1 MTPRSL
7 WLLSSPA
14 FPIALQ
20 RSRDRTQREPLGW
33 PLAPHRKHPTIRQK
47 HKVRTTTEMEIAS
60 KSNRYLE
67 KDEGNVTKGISKA
80 EEGSA
85 EALCYR
91 SRFHRRPLPRQSGLM
106 GTLVQPGLH
115 IKESLEQITP
125 RNWSIAGTALQT
137 TPLCLRNE

>member
-33 PLAPHRKHPTIRQK
+33 PLAPHRKHPTVRQK

-91 SRFHRRPLPRQSGLM
+91 SRFHRRPPAEAIRTNGDISAARTTYQRVPGANNTQELEHRRHRAPNHPPLPQ
-106 GTLVQPGLH
+106 
-115 IKESLEQITP
+115 E
-125 RNWSIAGTALQT
+125 
-137 TPLCLRNE
+137 